1 MNVNERMELAQRIAR
16 HQAPAQVKV
25 DPDEARIELIRLAAR
40 KLLAARIDTDNREFL
55 RQVGIT
61 DPTDLE

>member
-1 MNVNERMELAQRIAR
+1 MNDNERMELAQRIAR
-16 HQAPAQVKV
+16 RQAPVQVKV
-25 DPDEARIELIRLAAR
+25 DQDRARLEMIRLAAR
-40 KLLAARIDTDNREFL
+40 KLLAARIDTDDREFL

>member
-1 MNVNERMELAQRIAR
+1 MNDQEQMALAKRIAR
-16 HQAPAQVKV
+16 HQAPVQVKV
-25 DPDEARIELIRLAAR
+25 DPDRARIELIRLAAQ
-40 KLLAARIDTDNREFL
+40 KLLAAKIDTDDREFL

>member
-1 MNVNERMELAQRIAR
+1 MNSTEYLALARRIAK

-25 DPDEARIELIRLAAR
+25 DPDRARLELIQLAAQ
-40 KLLAARIDTDNREFL
+40 KLLAAKIDAEDCEFL

-61 DPTDLE
+61 DPTEY